1 MYIDQQTQT
10 LQVFV
15 DDLTPAGS
23 AFGSTTSG
31 EAVFVNARI
40 VEAVKI
46 KGGDYI
52 EAIVVPNYADKRE
65 RVQWRAVR
73 AKVIGSAF
81 EDISHEPEP
90 EVSVVSKDQQVVLM
104 LEEHGPLRTA
114 TLARLLNTNSGEI
127 GALCHG
133 LYAQGKIAL
142 ADVYSDPGNKRASHR
157 VWAVDIN
164 EFDVDPFEVDI
175 NEFDV
180 DPFEADQD

>member
-1 MYIDQQTQT
+1 MFTETITKE
-10 LQVFV
+10 VFI
-15 DDLTPAGS
+15 DDLTAAGS
-23 AFGSTTSG
+23 AFGSTADG
-31 EAVFVNARI
+31 EAVFVNSRI

-52 EAIVVPNYADKRE
+52 KAMVLPNYADKRE

-73 AKVIGSAF
+73 AEVVGSAF
-81 EDISHEPEP
+81 EDISDEPEIEEP
-90 EVSVVSKDQQVVLM
+90 QKTKDVMVIEL

-114 TLARLLNTNSGEI
+114 TLARMLGTNSGEI
-127 GALCHG
+127 GTLCHG

-164 EFDVDPFEVDI
+164 EFDVDPFE
-175 NEFDV
+175 
-180 DPFEADQD
+180 ADED